1 MGKNKIGIWFDEGT
15 DVLYVSLRKG
25 ASVDSEEI
33 EEGVRIEYDAQGQI
47 VGLEI
52 SEMTRRLAKPLAKRL
67 AKIVK

>member
-1 MGKNKIGIWFDEGT
+1 MGKNKIKVWFDEET
-15 DVLYVSLRKG
+15 DILYVSLRKG
-25 ASVDSEEI
+25 ASVDSEER

-67 AKIVK
+67 AKAIK

>member
-1 MGKNKIGIWFDEGT
+1 MGKNKIGIWFDERT
-15 DVLYVSLRKG
+15 DVLYVSFRKG

-33 EEGVRIEYDAQGQI
+33 EEDVRIEYDAQGQI